1 MMGFG
6 FLLML
11 LFILIPLA
19 GIVVL
24 AIWLYNTNRQGT
36 LLLRNKSPE
45 KGEQAGTPGTTRVC
59 SHCGAGLREEWA
71 HCSQCGAPIRF

>member
-11 LFILIPLA
+11 LFILIPLV

-24 AIWLYNTNRQGT
+24 AIWLYNANRQGT
-36 LLLRNKSPE
+36 SFSQSPPAE
-45 KGEQAGTPGTTRVC
+45 KREQANRSQMKRVC
-59 SHCGAGLREEWA
+59 AHCGAGLQEEWA
-71 HCSQCGAPIRF
+71 HCPQCGAPTGS

>member
-11 LFILIPLA
+11 LLIVIPLV

-24 AIWLYNTNRQGT
+24 AIWLYNANRQGT
-36 LLLRNKSPE
+36 PLSQNPSPE
-45 KGEQAGTPGTTRVC
+45 KREQAGSPETKRLC
-59 SHCGAGLREEWA
+59 SHCGAGLQEEWI
-71 HCSQCGAPIRF
+71 HCPQCGAPAGS